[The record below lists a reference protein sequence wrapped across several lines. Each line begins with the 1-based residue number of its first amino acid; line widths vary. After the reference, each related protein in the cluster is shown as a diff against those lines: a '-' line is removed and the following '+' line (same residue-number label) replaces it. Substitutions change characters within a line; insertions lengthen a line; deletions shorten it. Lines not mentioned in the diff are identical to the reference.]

1 MTAEDVYEM
10 LRKIRYDLTAAQGKL
25 TDVFS
30 MLGELNLQDTPAHV
44 CDRCGVKIRASA
56 LLAEH
61 VYNSHAGPVPEHWE
75 RIEAMSPEEDVC
87 VCDKRPSADSVPLW
101 ERWTCPDCDMEW
113 IADEPAPQMLVT
125 WLPAGS
131 WSLLPR

>member
-30 MLGELNLQDTPAHV
+30 MLGELNVQDTPAHQ
-44 CDRCGVKIRASA
+44 CDRCGVTFRAPT

-61 VYNSHAGPVPEHWE
+61 VYNSHAGPEPEHWK
-75 RIEAMSPEEDVC
+75 RIEAMSVD
-87 VCDKRPSADSVPLW
+87 A
-101 ERWTCPDCDMEW
+101 
-113 IADEPAPQMLVT
+113 
-125 WLPAGS
+125 
-131 WSLLPR
+131 